1 MDLYVIRHGQ
11 SETNVDRRFG
21 GWAQVSLTEKGMDQ
35 ARQTHEKLKE
45 ITFDRIISSDLLRA
59 KQTTELVFPGCAY
72 TEDARLR
79 EVSVGAVLERRS
91 RTECLEQYGEP
102 LQNAMKN
109 RDFTA
114 FGGEST
120 GDQMKRLAEF
130 MDDLAGISDDERI
143 AVVCHEGS
151 IYCMLCY
158 VLGAYV
164 EYRHVEAGNASFS
177 RFRCQNGVWKMVS
190 WNEGMHLRG

>member
-1 MDLYVIRHGQ
+1 MELYVIRHGQ

-79 EVSVGAVLERRS
+79 ELNVGACLERRS
-91 RTECLEQYGEP
+91 RTECLDEYGEM
-102 LQNAMKN
+102 LRNAMKH
-109 RDFTA
+109 RDYTV
-114 FGGEST
+114 FGGESSE
-120 GDQMKRLAEF
+120 DQCRRVAEF
-130 MDDLAGISDDERI
+130 MDELAGIPDDGRI

-151 IYCMLCY
+151 IYGVLRY
-158 VLGAYV
+158 VLQAPI
-164 EYRHVEAGNASFS
+164 EYCHVEAGNASFS
-177 RFRCQNGVWKMVS
+177 RFIRKDGKWKLIS

>member
-1 MDLYVIRHGQ
+1 MELYVIRHGQ

-59 KQTTELVFPGCAY
+59 KQTTELVFPGCVY
-72 TEDARLR
+72 TEDSRLR

-91 RTECLEQYGEP
+91 RTVCLEQYGEP
-102 LQNAMKN
+102 LQNALKN

-114 FGGEST
+114 ST
-120 GDQMKRLAEF
+120 IR
-130 MDDLAGISDDERI
+130 
-143 AVVCHEGS
+143 
-151 IYCMLCY
+151 
-158 VLGAYV
+158 
-164 EYRHVEAGNASFS
+164 
-177 RFRCQNGVWKMVS
+177 
-190 WNEGMHLRG
+190 